1 MKKEFDG
8 ISRSFFLYEH
18 VLKAECSPFA
28 NKMALKM
35 NFPPFCLQM
44 CIFCC
49 TFAAQNKI
57 NYHHATYLPL
67 SLGC

>member
-1 MKKEFDG
+1 MG
-8 ISRSFFLYEH
+8 YRALFF
-18 VLKAECSPFA
+18 VRTRTQGRMQPIC